1 MTVSDRNPRILDR
14 VRAVIL
20 AQRSDLTA
28 ADIDVFTVL
37 NDAPLSFDSLDLA
50 KFIVGLE
57 VEFGI
62 IAVDQDFAAL
72 RTIGDAVAFVE
83 SSRKVRG

>member
-1 MTVSDRNPRILDR
+1 MDR

-20 AQRSDLTA
+20 ARRSDLTT

-37 NDAPLSFDSLDLA
+37 NEAPLSFDSLDLA
-50 KFIVGLE
+50 EFIVGLE
-57 VEFGI
+57 HEFGI